1 MLEKNLDQKDQVN
14 FKIRDVTTWLTK
26 NYNTHIAHIS
36 WSKDNQT
43 MKLGE
48 LIEYNKRDIF
58 FFKNYA
64 ENKVGWL
71 ALDLFIF

>member
-58 FFKNYA
+58 FKNYA